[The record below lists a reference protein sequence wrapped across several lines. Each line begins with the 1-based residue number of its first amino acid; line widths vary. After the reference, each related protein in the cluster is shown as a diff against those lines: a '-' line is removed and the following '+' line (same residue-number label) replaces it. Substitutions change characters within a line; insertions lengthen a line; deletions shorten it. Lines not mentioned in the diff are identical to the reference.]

1 MTAAVRR
8 WKVYLRLGRVSNL
21 PTVWTNVAAGAW
33 LAGAPPSPALLV
45 LVAAAMSLF
54 YTGGMFLNDA
64 FDREIDAR
72 QRPDRPIA
80 AGLVGA
86 GHVFGVGFGL
96 LAAGEILVGCAA
108 VLASAGGA
116 PLIGGAALAGAIVL
130 YDAWHKQNPV
140 SPVLMGMCRALVY
153 VTAALVARPL
163 VPAARFDVAGPGPS
177 ALVMLG
183 AVVAWCYLIGLTYAA
198 KQEAVDPRSRIA
210 GRAPDGSAGTA
221 GELSRGPRGPRGP
234 RAMIDRLGRLW
245 PLAFLSVPFVFGAPL
260 LTSWGLTTAV
270 YVALLAV
277 VVHALRLL
285 RGHAPDR
292 FPRAIM
298 MLIGGISLLDA
309 VLVGRAGGSTAAVL
323 VTAAGFPATLG
334 MQRWVRGT

>member
-1 MTAAVRR
+1 MSAAVRR

-33 LAGAPPSPALLV
+33 LAGARLSPALLV

-80 AGLVGA
+80 AGVIGA

-108 VLASAGGA
+108 ALASAGSA
-116 PLIGGAALAGAIVL
+116 PLVGGAALAGAIVL

-153 VTAALVARPL
+153 LTAALVARRSPPL
-163 VPAARFDVAGPGPS
+163 MPAAWLDVAGPGPS
-177 ALVMLG
+177 ALVVPG

-198 KQEAVDPRSRIA
+198 KQEA
-210 GRAPDGSAGTA
+210 
-221 GELSRGPRGPRGP
+221 L
-234 RAMIDRLGRLW
+234 DRLSRLW

-260 LTSWGLTTAV
+260 LASWGLMAGV

-285 RGHAPDR
+285 RGRAPDR
-292 FPRAIM
+292 FPRAVM
-298 MLIGGISLLDA
+298 MLIAGISLLDA
-309 VLVGRAGGSTAAVL
+309 LLVGRAGGSIAAVL
-323 VTAAGFPATLG
+323 ITAAGFPATLG

>member
-1 MTAAVRR
+1 MSPVARR

-33 LAGAPPSPALLV
+33 LTGAPPSPALWV

-72 QRPDRPIA
+72 QRPDRPIP
-80 AGLVGA
+80 AGLISA

-108 VLASAGGA
+108 AHASAGNA
-116 PLIGGAALAGAIVL
+116 PLLASAALAGAIVL

-140 SPVLMGMCRALVY
+140 SPVVMGLCRALVY
-153 VTAALVARPL
+153 VTAALAARRSVAL
-163 VPAARFDVAGPGPS
+163 VPAVVP
-177 ALVMLG
+177 G

-198 KQEAVDPRSRIA
+198 KQEA
-210 GRAPDGSAGTA
+210 
-221 GELSRGPRGPRGP
+221 L
-234 RAMIDRLGRLW
+234 DRLGRLW

-260 LTSWGLTTAV
+260 LASSGLLTVV
-270 YVALLAV
+270 YVAFLAV
-277 VVHALRLL
+277 VAHAIRLL
-285 RGHAPDR
+285 RGRAPDR
-292 FPRAIM
+292 FPRAV
-298 MLIGGISLLDA
+298 MLLIAGISLLDA
-309 VLVGRAGGSTAAVL
+309 LLVGRAGGSTAAVL
-323 VTAAGFPATLG
+323 VTAAGFPVTLR

>member
-1 MTAAVRR
+1 MSPAARR

-33 LAGAPPSPALLV
+33 LTGAPPSPALWV

-72 QRPDRPIA
+72 QRPDRPIPS
-80 AGLVGA
+80 GLISA
-86 GHVFGVGFGL
+86 GHVFAVGFGL

-108 VLASAGGA
+108 AQVSAGSA
-116 PLIGGAALAGAIVL
+116 PLVACTALAGAIVL
-130 YDAWHKQNPV
+130 YDAWHKQNPM
-140 SPVLMGMCRALVY
+140 SPVLMGLCRALVY
-153 VTAALVARPL
+153 VTAALVARRSLSLMPAV
-163 VPAARFDVAGPGPS
+163 VP
-177 ALVMLG
+177 G

-198 KQEAVDPRSRIA
+198 KQEA
-210 GRAPDGSAGTA
+210 
-221 GELSRGPRGPRGP
+221 L
-234 RAMIDRLGRLW
+234 DRLGRLW

-260 LTSWGLTTAV
+260 LASWGLMTVV

-277 VVHALRLL
+277 VLHAIRLL
-285 RGHAPDR
+285 RGRAPDR
-292 FPRAIM
+292 FPRAVM
-298 MLIGGISLLDA
+298 VLIAGISLLDA
-309 VLVGRAGGSTAAVL
+309 LLVGKAGGSTAAVL
-323 VTAAGFPATLG
+323 VTATGFPATLR

>member
-1 MTAAVRR
+1 MSAAVRR

-33 LAGAPPSPALLV
+33 LAGARLSPALLV

-80 AGLVGA
+80 AGLVSP
-86 GHVFGVGFGL
+86 GHVFAVGFGL

-108 VLASAGGA
+108 AQASAGSA
-116 PLIGGAALAGAIVL
+116 PLVAGAALAGAIVL

-140 SPVLMGMCRALVY
+140 SPVVMGLCRALVY
-153 VTAALVARPL
+153 VTAALVARRSSLL
-163 VPAARFDVAGPGPS
+163 VPAVVPG
-177 ALVMLG
+177 A
-183 AVVAWCYLIGLTYAA
+183 AVAWCYLIGLTYAA
-198 KQEAVDPRSRIA
+198 KQEA
-210 GRAPDGSAGTA
+210 
-221 GELSRGPRGPRGP
+221 L
-234 RAMIDRLGRLW
+234 DRLGRLW

-260 LTSWGLTTAV
+260 LASGGLMTVV
-270 YVALLAV
+270 YVTLLAV
-277 VVHALRLL
+277 VLHAIRLL

-292 FPRAIM
+292 FPRAVM
-298 MLIGGISLLDA
+298 VLIAGISLLDA
-309 VLVGRAGGSTAAVL
+309 LLVGKAGGTTAAVL
-323 VTAAGFPATLG
+323 VTAAGFPATLR

>member
-1 MTAAVRR
+1 MSPAVRR

-45 LVAAAMSLF
+45 LVATAMSLF

-96 LAAGEILVGCAA
+96 LTAGEILIGCAA
-108 VLASAGGA
+108 ALASAGAA
-116 PLIGGAALAGAIVL
+116 PLVGGAALAGAIVL

-140 SPVLMGMCRALVY
+140 SPVVMGMCRALVY
-153 VTAALVARPL
+153 VTAALVANRSLSL
-163 VPAARFDVAGPGPS
+163 VPAAWSDVAGPGPS
-177 ALVMLG
+177 AFVIPG

-198 KQEAVDPRSRIA
+198 KQEA
-210 GRAPDGSAGTA
+210 
-221 GELSRGPRGPRGP
+221 L
-234 RAMIDRLGRLW
+234 DRLGRLW

-260 LTSWGLTTAV
+260 LASWGVLTGV

-277 VVHALRLL
+277 VVHAVRLL
-285 RGHAPDR
+285 RGRAPDR
-292 FPRAIM
+292 FPRAVM

-309 VLVGRAGGSTAAVL
+309 LLVGRAGGSTAAVL

-334 MQRWVRGT
+334 TQRWVRGT

>member
-1 MTAAVRR
+1 MSATALR

-33 LAGAPPSPALLV
+33 LTGAPLSPALLV

-54 YTGGMFLNDA
+54 YAGGMFLNDA

-96 LAAGEILVGCAA
+96 LAAGELLVGIAA
-108 VLASAGGA
+108 ALASAGSA
-116 PLIGGAALAGAIVL
+116 PLAWGAALAGAIVL

-153 VTAALVARPL
+153 VTAALVARRSAPL
-163 VPAARFDVAGPGPS
+163 VPAAWFDVAGSSQS
-177 ALVMLG
+177 ALVVPG
-183 AVVAWCYLIGLTYAA
+183 AMVAWCYLIGLTYAA
-198 KQEAVDPRSRIA
+198 KQEAVNPRSRIA
-210 GRAPDGSAGTA
+210 GGG
-221 GELSRGPRGPRGP
+221 
-234 RAMIDRLGRLW
+234 IDRLGRLW

-260 LTSWGLTTAV
+260 LASWDLWGILTGV

-277 VVHALRLL
+277 VVHAVRLL
-285 RGHAPDR
+285 RGHAPGR
-292 FPRAIM
+292 FPRAVM
-298 MLIGGISLLDA
+298 MLIAGISLLDA
-309 VLVGRAGGSTAAVL
+309 LLVGRAGGTAAAVI

>member
-1 MTAAVRR
+1 MSPAMRR

-33 LAGAPPSPALLV
+33 LTGAPPSPALWG

-80 AGLVGA
+80 AGLVSA
-86 GHVFGVGFGL
+86 GHVFAVGFGL

-108 VLASAGGA
+108 ALASAGSA
-116 PLIGGAALAGAIVL
+116 PLIAGAALAGAIVL

-140 SPVLMGMCRALVY
+140 SPVVMGLCRALVY
-153 VTAALVARPL
+153 VTAALVARRSSPL
-163 VPAARFDVAGPGPS
+163 MPAVVP
-177 ALVMLG
+177 G

-198 KQEAVDPRSRIA
+198 KQEA
-210 GRAPDGSAGTA
+210 
-221 GELSRGPRGPRGP
+221 L
-234 RAMIDRLGRLW
+234 DRLGRLW
-245 PLAFLSVPFVFGAPL
+245 PLALLSVPFVFGAPL
-260 LTSWGLTTAV
+260 LASGGLMTVV
-270 YVALLAV
+270 YLALLAV
-277 VVHALRLL
+277 VAHAIRLL
-285 RGHAPDR
+285 RGRAPDR
-292 FPRAIM
+292 FPRAVM
-298 MLIGGISLLDA
+298 VLIAGISLLDA
-309 VLVGRAGGSTAAVL
+309 LLVGKAGGSTAAVL
-323 VTAAGFPATLG
+323 VTAAGFPATLR

>member
-1 MTAAVRR
+1 MSPAARR

-33 LAGAPPSPALLV
+33 LTGAPPSPALWL

-80 AGLVGA
+80 AGLVSA
-86 GHVFGVGFGL
+86 GHVFAVGFGL
-96 LAAGEILVGCAA
+96 LAGGEILVGCAA
-108 VLASAGGA
+108 AQASAGSA
-116 PLIGGAALAGAIVL
+116 PLVAGAALAGAIVL
-130 YDAWHKQNPV
+130 YDAWHKQNPM
-140 SPVLMGMCRALVY
+140 SPVVMGLCRALVY
-153 VTAALVARPL
+153 VTAALVARRSL
-163 VPAARFDVAGPGPS
+163 SLMQAVVP
-177 ALVMLG
+177 G

-198 KQEAVDPRSRIA
+198 KQEA
-210 GRAPDGSAGTA
+210 
-221 GELSRGPRGPRGP
+221 L
-234 RAMIDRLGRLW
+234 DRLGRLW

-260 LTSWGLTTAV
+260 LASWGLMAAV

-277 VVHALRLL
+277 VLHAIRLL
-285 RGHAPDR
+285 RGRAPDR
-292 FPRAIM
+292 FPRAVM
-298 MLIGGISLLDA
+298 VLIAGISLLDA
-309 VLVGRAGGSTAAVL
+309 LLVGKAGGSTAAVL
-323 VTAAGFPATLG
+323 VTAAGFPATLR

>member
-1 MTAAVRR
+1 MSPAVRR

-33 LAGAPPSPALLV
+33 LTGAPPSPALWV

-80 AGLVGA
+80 AGLVSA

-108 VLASAGGA
+108 AQASAGSA
-116 PLIGGAALAGAIVL
+116 PLVASAALAGAIVL
-130 YDAWHKQNPV
+130 YDAWHKQNPM

-153 VTAALVARPL
+153 VTAALVARRSLPL
-163 VPAARFDVAGPGPS
+163 VPAVVP
-177 ALVMLG
+177 G

-198 KQEAVDPRSRIA
+198 KQEA
-210 GRAPDGSAGTA
+210 
-221 GELSRGPRGPRGP
+221 L
-234 RAMIDRLGRLW
+234 DRLGRLW

-260 LTSWGLTTAV
+260 LASWDLMTVV

-292 FPRAIM
+292 FPRAVM
-298 MLIGGISLLDA
+298 VLIAAISLLDA
-309 VLVGRAGGSTAAVL
+309 LLVGKAGGSTAAVL
-323 VTAAGFPATLG
+323 VTAAGFPATLR